1 MPHTAKKTKVSRKT
15 KAVNRLRKSKLRKR
29 EKEEFAKLVY
39 LQSQLDEY
47 GNPLDLMNTD
57 EELLNNEQKFVTR
70 LIRKFQEIDKT
81 SLAHLLN
88 NIYDENS
95 IDKLVKHY
103 YANKE
108 NRSWSDTLF
117 EITYKCL
124 GILNLNHLLT
134 YKISEYLDY
143 ALDNDSEPQGK
154 VLTKDVLINILRE
167 SAFGLDQT
175 KKLSLSEI
183 VNTCLLIYAQK
194 SDVCTIDDDEMYGGN
209 DIYQIFSA
217 IAIIIGM
224 LSVGLGIYLVAGL
237 SVQDFVEHLI
247 EGILEGLFS

>member
-15 KAVNRLRKSKLRKR
+15 KAINRLRKSKLRKR
-29 EKEEFAKLVY
+29 EKEEFARLVY

-47 GNPLDLMNTD
+47 GNPLDLMTTD

-70 LIRKFQEIDKT
+70 LIRRFQEFDKT
-81 SLAHLLN
+81 SLAHLLH

-95 IDKLVKHY
+95 INKLVKHY

-108 NRSWSDTLF
+108 NKSWSDTLF

-143 ALDNDSEPQGK
+143 ALDNDTEPQGK
-154 VLTKDVLINILRE
+154 ELTKDVLINILRE
-167 SAFGLDQT
+167 STIGLDQT
-175 KKLSLSEI
+175 KKISVSEI

-194 SDVCTIDDDEMYGGN
+194 SDVCIIDDDEMYGGN
-209 DIYQIFSA
+209 DMYQIFSG
-217 IAIIIGM
+217 ISIIIVM
-224 LSVGLGIYLVAGL
+224 LSIALGLYLLAGL
-237 SVQDFVEHLI
+237 TVQDFLEGLI